1 MRPTKNLTFGIVDD
15 PNGTIETQHDH
26 TQTRSAIKLNL
37 PKYIQSNFMRE
48 MKSELCVWGKNPFC
62 FVFHSYNKRGW
73 YSNSKSGKVK
83 FNTVKKQRVTDEAR
97 IKRATTPQ

>member
-48 MKSELCVWGKNPFC
+48 MKSELCVRGRIL
-62 FVFHSYNKRGW
+62 FVLF
-73 YSNSKSGKVK
+73 
-83 FNTVKKQRVTDEAR
+83 F
-97 IKRATTPQ
+97 TTTINVDGIQIQNLER